1 MTWYHIVYLIETSNW
16 PQSTDFKHCKPPLT
30 FASGSKTSL
39 TNRALSRNHATIF
52 NIFIFI
58 PFLSF
63 FSWLWADGRIGRDVW
78 SSGTSRCATTREIE
92 TGLAAPWIP
101 QGRSISSMGL
111 GESCIILHLHFSKC
125 FWMFFLLQWCVCD
138 TKAALHSIIYG
149 EIGECYWWRFFNP
162 LRSKWHGC
170 LWDVCAW
177 SCERDRSMSTF
188 AASLPKALLFQ
199 THRFPRAMSSHL
211 DCSHGMIITCT
222 AMCRL
227 LVSVLVRTALCYLY
241 YLKLFVGFACC
252 LTLRRL
258 VRYEMRTLLCGV
270 SIRLG
275 ACTDQ

>member
-30 FASGSKTSL
+30 LPQVPKPPWQIVPCQETMPPSSTSSSSYL
-39 TNRALSRNHATIF
+39 F
-52 NIFIFI
+52 Y
-58 PFLSF
+58 PFSVE
-63 FSWLWADGRIGRDVW
+63 LWADGRIGRDVW

-111 GESCIILHLHFSKC
+111 GESCIILRLHFSKC
-125 FWMFFLLQWCVCD
+125 FWMSFLLQWCVCD
-138 TKAALHSIIYG
+138 TKAAHHSIIYG

-177 SCERDRSMSTF
+177 SCERDRSMSRTF

-199 THRFPRAMSSHL
+199 THRFPQAMSSHL
-211 DCSHGMIITCT
+211 DCSHGMIITLWHAQRC
-222 AMCRL
+222 AAFWWVCW
-227 LVSVLVRTALCYLY
+227 SGQH
-241 YLKLFVGFACC
+241 FVIC
-252 LTLRRL
+252 
-258 VRYEMRTLLCGV
+258 
-270 SIRLG
+270 II
-275 ACTDQ
+275 